1 MSRSNAHRLL
11 ALFASMVLGLVSAG
25 GCASKPN
32 RTAAPV
38 ASTRDSEAAFREITT
53 LWDETADRPTPE
65 LEYKLRE
72 FIAKYPRDG
81 QLQRARVYLA
91 WVFAVTDRR
100 FLARDQLEALGE
112 PSGSIRSR
120 WPNSKS

>member
-72 FIAKYPRDG
+72 FIAKYPNHQEFTPDAMTSATATPVPIRM
-81 QLQRARVYLA
+81 
-91 WVFAVTDRR
+91 RR
-100 FLARDQLEALGE
+100 
-112 PSGSIRSR
+112 
-120 WPNSKS
+120 